1 MIDLTL
7 MNPAYRDDS
16 RTPLDTLREHAPI
29 RRDPTIGAF
38 IVTKHAFVRA
48 LLSDTTLYR
57 NPDRAESASIL
68 DVGLRT
74 QRAVNSTVPEDEYRR
89 AILMLDD
96 PDHTRIREPLAKAL
110 YKRAAK
116 SKPLVQQIVD
126 EYLDLIG
133 DARQFDVVDKFA
145 RRIPIDVL
153 ARWLGVDTDRLAEFR
168 KWSEGFLLSL
178 KPARTPADDAR
189 LRDATNAFSAYMREL
204 MVRRRSDPR
213 DDLVTDMVQLQAEG
227 APLTDGEL
235 SANLQALLAAG
246 NYTTTDII
254 GSAILLLLQNP
265 DQLERLRA
273 DPSLIVTCVEEAL
286 RYHPPVEVTGRIAS
300 RELNVGGCPVH
311 PSQSMFM
318 SLRGANHDP
327 EAFPEP
333 QKFDIA
339 RKDAPHV
346 AFGGGQHVC
355 IGAPLA
361 RMEAHVAIL
370 SFVQRFPGL
379 RLAHPDAKPKWRD
392 LGFFR
397 GLEEL
402 IVTV

>member
-7 MNPAYRDDS
+7 MNPAYREDS
-16 RTPLDTLREHAPI
+16 RTPLDTLRQNAPI

-96 PDHTRIREPLAKAL
+96 PDHARIREPLAKAL

-116 SKPLVQQIVD
+116 SKPVVQQIVN

-133 DARQFDVVDKFA
+133 AVREFDVVDKFA
-145 RRIPIDVL
+145 LHIPIDVL
-153 ARWLGVDTDRLAEFR
+153 ARWLGVDTERLAEFR

-178 KPARTPADDAR
+178 KPARTPADDAQ

-204 MVRRRSDPR
+204 MARRRTDPR
-213 DDLVTDMVQLQAEG
+213 DDIVTDMVQLQAEG
-227 APLTDGEL
+227 ADLTDGEL

-265 DQLERLRA
+265 DQLAKLRA
-273 DPSLIVTCVEEAL
+273 EPALIVTCVEEAL

-300 RELNVGGCPVH
+300 RELDVGGCPVH

-370 SFVQRFPGL
+370 SFVQRFPNL
-379 RLAHPDAKPKWRD
+379 RLADPSAKPKWRD

-397 GLEEL
+397 GLQEL